1 MKLKHIFIA
10 QFILFAVLPYQSAFG
25 QTPDCSGTSII
36 QGNDSRVDSDGDGL
50 IEICTAQGL
59 NNVRH
64 RLNGTEYRTSSGATG
79 STNGCPLV
87 EGVRT
92 CRGYELGND
101 IDLKGEID
109 DWNPIAN
116 FNAILEGNGYV
127 IRNLTI
133 NVPASV
139 PSSGDDDNNVGLF
152 RSLGGVSIRNVGLVD
167 INITGGDST
176 YTTGNVIAAT
186 PNRRIGSFVG
196 SGVARITNSYATGTI
211 DVRGQTVIGGLV
223 GYVGQQPSNL
233 ITNSYSAVNI
243 QGDYWGG
250 GLVGVNCINF
260 INPGTSGN
268 SSAVHQCRTGT
279 RTRVIRNSYT
289 IGSVSGT
296 NVAGLVGATGGSIE
310 NAYTI
315 GEVTLITATSNAR
328 DALVAQ
334 GSSAS
339 NIGAFNSYW
348 NHETSV
354 PMDSPAR
361 RTGTN
366 SLTTME
372 MQSPTAPDVT
382 DDPPRYTGWSTDNW
396 DFGFSNQYPVLKYA
410 SSCVTI
416 PTTVMRL
423 ALIEEPQCD
432 TLLPYQ
438 RAGLGGLQIL
448 TENVGLDTD
457 FEPDKTSYT
466 VEVSTGT
473 AMLRLQLSRY
483 NRDAIVTVESSDGT
497 VNDRFGE

>member
-1 MKLKHIFIA
+1 MKLKHVFIA

-59 NNVRH
+59 DNVRH
-64 RLNGTEYRTSSGATG
+64 QLSGTEYRTASGVAG
-79 STNGCPLV
+79 STNGCPDT
-87 EGVRT
+87 G

-109 DWNPIAN
+109 DWDPISN
-116 FNAILEGNGYV
+116 FNAIFEGNGYA

-133 NVPASV
+133 IVPSSA

-152 RSLGGVSIRNVGLVD
+152 RSVGGISIRNVGLVD

-196 SGVARITNSYATGTI
+196 SSAARITNSYATGTI

-223 GYVGQQPSNL
+223 GYAGQHTANL

-260 INPGTSGN
+260 INPGDPN
-268 SSAVHQCRTGT
+268 NNRAVHQCRTGT
-279 RTRVIRNSYT
+279 GTRVIRNSYT

-315 GEVTLITATSNAR
+315 GEITLITATNNAR
-328 DALVAQ
+328 DALVVQ
-334 GSSAS
+334 GSSSS

-361 RTGTN
+361 RTGTR
-366 SLTTME
+366 SLTTMQ
-372 MQSPTAPDVT
+372 MQSPTAPDAT
-382 DDPPRYTGWSTDNW
+382 DPTRYTGWSTDNW
-396 DFGFSNQYPVLKYA
+396 DFGFSNQYPALKHA

-416 PTTVMRL
+416 RKHSNAFSTNRGTSVRHSIVLSARWFRWL
-423 ALIEEPQCD
+423 ADI
-432 TLLPYQ
+432 
-438 RAGLGGLQIL
+438 
-448 TENVGLDTD
+448 
-457 FEPDKTSYT
+457 
-466 VEVSTGT
+466 
-473 AMLRLQLSRY
+473 
-483 NRDAIVTVESSDGT
+483 NRKYKSGYKL
-497 VNDRFGE
+497 